1 MSALLRRKRNESR
14 PCSRSR
20 SRGSTMSAVVKT
32 TKTTERGIATVR
44 GTTPLCPPAAAA
56 ARTLPSSRTK
66 ASTIQCQRLE
76 EAEAEAGARASEV
89 VEVLQV
95 DEVAHAVEPWRR
107 VVVPPPPGNE
117 KKRWP

>member
-1 MSALLRRKRNESR
+1 M
-14 PCSRSR
+14 
-20 SRGSTMSAVVKT
+20 
-32 TKTTERGIATVR
+32 
-44 GTTPLCPPAAAA
+44 CPPAAAA